1 MSVVDGGSGVDPRSL
16 DAFVDG
22 RRLTTTFS
30 SGKARVLLSG
40 RFARGRHTLVF
51 QAADYQESKNS
62 ESTAGHLPNTS
73 VLRTSFAVR

>member
-1 MSVVDGGSGVDPRSL
+1 M
-16 DAFVDG
+16 
-22 RRLTTTFS
+22 
-30 SGKARVLLSG
+30 LLSG
-40 RFARGRHTLVF
+40 QFARGRHTLVF